1 MGFRSSILA
10 GKRLIREAIQSPN
23 FATGSA
29 GWEVRR
35 DGSAEFNDIVIRGG
49 TQQQGQV
56 FVYNGTPAAG
66 NLMLSIS
73 PAAGTDEFGNAYVA
87 GEGLYGAN
95 GTLTA
100 LNSAGD
106 TVRLRTDAP
115 SYVSNNSSP
124 GMELR
129 PAGGTGLGASVTAYD
144 DGFTRGMLL
153 QSPTPDP
160 DGQSDFS
167 YVQMTGGFGEQSGM
181 QLIADGPVWV
191 QGTAFENDGVISA
204 YAGGNFNTYTPA
216 ITGHGSATFTQR
228 TGYWQR
234 IGPIIVFVAYLTI
247 NGAGSGSGTV
257 TITAP
262 TDIDRTTRQVVPCHM
277 QAVTTGNTGSGMAVA
292 FQSGSGK
299 VFDGIRS
306 PTNGALMGSD
316 LLSGGTIV
324 IQGWYREASL

>member
-23 FATGSA
+23 FTSGAD

-49 TQQQGQV
+49 STTQGQV

-73 PAAGTDEFGNAYVA
+73 PTAGTDEFGNAYVA
-87 GEGLYGAN
+87 GEGLYGST

-100 LNSAGD
+100 LNAAGD
-106 TVRLRTDAP
+106 TVKLRTDAP
-115 SYVSNNSSP
+115 SYVSFNASP
-124 GMELR
+124 GLELR

-144 DGFTRGMLL
+144 DSFTRGMLL

-167 YVQMTGGFGEQSGM
+167 YVQMTGGFGGVPSAI
-181 QLIADGPVWV
+181 QLNADGQVWA
-191 QGTAFENDGVISA
+191 QGTAFESDGTIST
-204 YAGGNFNTYTPA
+204 YASSNFNTYTPA
-216 ITGHGSATFTQR
+216 ITGHGSATFNQR

-234 IGPIIVFVAYLTI
+234 IGPMIFFVAYLTV
-247 NGAGSGSGTV
+247 NAAGSGTGTV

-262 TDIDRTTRQVVPCHM
+262 TNIDRSTRQFVPAHL
-277 QAVTTGNTGSGMAVA
+277 QSLTTGNTGTGAAVA

-306 PTNGALMGSD
+306 PTNGAVMGSD
-316 LLSGGTIV
+316 LLSGGVIV
-324 IQGWYREASL
+324 IQGFYRELI